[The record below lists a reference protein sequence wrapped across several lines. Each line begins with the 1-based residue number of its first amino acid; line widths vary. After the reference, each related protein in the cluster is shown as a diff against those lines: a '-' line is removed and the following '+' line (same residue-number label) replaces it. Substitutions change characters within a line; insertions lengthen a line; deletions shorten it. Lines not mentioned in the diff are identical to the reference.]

1 MFFDLTTSI
10 IDKEPPQL
18 DRQKFGREFCDFVDD
33 WWVDHMMT
41 TNNKRGQNI
50 WDKKLNESCFAFKSL
65 MKEESRRPSL
75 RDLMYHPFIQQ
86 NQNEK
91 SMDKIMTIMVF
102 VCDVIKKEND
112 KNAKERW
119 RTTKGHMNSESNG
132 GLFSRELAT

>member
-1 MFFDLTTSI
+1 
-10 IDKEPPQL
+10 
-18 DRQKFGREFCDFVDD
+18 
-33 WWVDHMMT
+33 
-41 TNNKRGQNI
+41 
-50 WDKKLNESCFAFKSL
+50 

-112 KNAKERW
+112 KNAKER
-119 RTTKGHMNSESNG
+119 
-132 GLFSRELAT
+132 